1 LAVKSHILSK
11 EKAMPKL
18 KNNSLKL
25 DTPAAAVRRN
35 AKGLIL
41 LLIGVILGALIVVGQ
56 QGEQVTKRNIPVTD
70 RFENAI
76 KAKEP
81 KFKLVSKHMV
91 KTHPEDSVLQGW
103 KSDGDMVSVSTY
115 ELASPEEAAEKL
127 RKTLE
132 APVSVPVQNI
142 KLTQLGDE
150 AYLST
155 NTYAKEGQTD
165 LLFRKGK
172 FLIVMS
178 ASSQGLAKRFA
189 KHMAAEIEN

>member
-1 LAVKSHILSK
+1 
-11 EKAMPKL
+11 MPNSQNK
-18 KNNSLKL
+18 SLKL
-25 DTPAAAVRRN
+25 DTPAAVVRKNTR
-35 AKGLIL
+35 ALIVL
-41 LLIGVILGALIVVGQ
+41 LLAGILCTLIVVGQ
-56 QGEQVTKRNIPVTD
+56 QGEQVTKKNIPVTD

-81 KFKLVSKHMV
+81 RFKLVSKHSV

-103 KSDGDMVSVSTY
+103 KSDEDVVSVSTY
-115 ELASPEEAAEKL
+115 ELASPEEAAERL

-132 APVSVPVQNI
+132 APVSVPVQHI

-150 AYLST
+150 AYMSP

-165 LLFRKGK
+165 LFFRKGK
-172 FLIVMS
+172 FFIIMS
-178 ASSQGLAKRFA
+178 ATSPGLAKRFA